1 MKYLYLY
8 IFSIVIIFTSL
19 TELYL
24 KHIGLGDPV
33 RYDSNYTFGFV
44 PKENQ
49 KKKRFDG
56 AYVSIND
63 IGLRSI
69 YNWKNSEKKKN
80 IIFR

>member
-8 IFSIVIIFTSL
+8 IFSIIIIFTSL

-49 KKKRFDG
+49 KKKK
-56 AYVSIND
+56 I
-63 IGLRSI
+63 
-69 YNWKNSEKKKN
+69 
-80 IIFR
+80 